1 MGRLKVVEHEVY
13 RVRRC
18 ADENNLEYGV
28 VERMGV
34 VEGPQEVDV
43 SSEVHNQVQELRLE
57 RNAGCTLSTYVSSCA
72 IGFPGQCDVHLMSSS
87 YAKGSG
93 SRTDG
98 TSPLK
103 SHC

>member
-57 RNAGCTLSTYVSSCA
+57 
-72 IGFPGQCDVHLMSSS
+72 
-87 YAKGSG
+87 
-93 SRTDG
+93 
-98 TSPLK
+98 
-103 SHC
+103 